1 MDEGGCI
8 GGFILGIDCLNEE
21 IRGRRKEDSFLSN
34 VIAAIK
40 LRIDGELPPS

>member
-21 IRGRRKEDSFLSN
+21 IRRKEDSFLSN